1 VIGTNAYLILDTI
14 ETIDRQK
21 VTNPAM
27 VESKDHPFPEFLEVK
42 VNFSGACTIELGIF
56 Y

>member
-1 VIGTNAYLILDTI
+1 VVGAEAYLILDTV

-27 VESKDHPFPEFLEVK
+27 VESKDHPFPEFLKVK
-42 VNFSGACTIELGIF
+42 VDFSWTSTIELWIF

>member
-1 VIGTNAYLILDTI
+1 
-14 ETIDRQK
+14 
-21 VTNPAM
+21 M

-42 VNFSGACTIELGIF
+42 VNFFGACTIELGIF